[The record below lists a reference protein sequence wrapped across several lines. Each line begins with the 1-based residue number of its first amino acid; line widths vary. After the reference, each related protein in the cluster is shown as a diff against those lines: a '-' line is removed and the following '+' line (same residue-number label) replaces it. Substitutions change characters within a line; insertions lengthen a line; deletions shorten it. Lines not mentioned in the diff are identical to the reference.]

1 MEMASSGDAF
11 WIIFGLLNGEGLPVT
26 VKRTIDGIIVAGKT
40 VTTWHG
46 VFIRHGVFI
55 GIVLCVC
62 NTERYLSLL
71 QADETSDVAAKEE
84 FLGAPDRIF
93 EKAVS
98 LFFDAKPDKAV
109 DAFDQLVQV
118 QPDCQPGLWQR
129 GLALYNADQYEAGR
143 QQFELHKTVNPND
156 VENPAWHYLCVA
168 RATSPDNARRNMLA
182 VGRDS
187 RVPMK
192 QILSL
197 YQGDGSKEEVL
208 SHAAQGSAQQ
218 QRNQL
223 CYAHLYLG
231 LFAEA
236 NGDHKDAKYHIL
248 RAAGPYSM
256 DHYMGRVAKVHAR
269 VRGWLV
275 TVE

>member
-1 MEMASSGDAF
+1 MAMKILTRIVCFHALQGCSLNFFRKSLCSFVPKA
-11 WIIFGLLNGEGLPVT
+11 IVHLLL
-26 VKRTIDGIIVAGKT
+26 
-40 VTTWHG
+40 
-46 VFIRHGVFI
+46 
-55 GIVLCVC
+55 
-62 NTERYLSLL
+62 LSLGVASTAAAH
-71 QADETSDVAAKEE
+71 QQESDSPARV
-84 FLGAPDRIF
+84 F
-93 EKAVS
+93 ENAVNF
-98 LFFDAKPDKAV
+98 FFDGKPAASV
-109 DAFDQLVQV
+109 DAFDRLIEL

-129 GLALYNADQYEAGR
+129 GLALYYADQYEAGR

-269 VRGWLV
+269 VRGWLLPI
-275 TVE
+275 E

>member
-1 MEMASSGDAF
+1 MAMKILTRIACFHILQGCARNSFRMSLCSFVPKAIGC
-11 WIIFGLLNGEGLPVT
+11 LLL
-26 VKRTIDGIIVAGKT
+26 
-40 VTTWHG
+40 
-46 VFIRHGVFI
+46 
-55 GIVLCVC
+55 
-62 NTERYLSLL
+62 LSLGVVSNAAAHE
-71 QADETSDVAAKEE
+71 QKSDSPARV
-84 FLGAPDRIF
+84 F
-93 EKAVS
+93 ENAVNF
-98 LFFDAKPDKAV
+98 FFDGEPDASV
-109 DAFDQLVQV
+109 DAFDRLIEL
-118 QPDCQPGLWQR
+118 QPDCQPSLWQR
-129 GLALYNADQYEAGR
+129 GLALYYAGQYEAGR

-168 RATSPDNARRNMLA
+168 RATSTDNARRNMLA

-197 YQGDGSKEEVL
+197 YKGEGSKEEVL
-208 SHAAQGSAQQ
+208 SNAAQGSAQQ

-248 RAAGPYSM
+248 KAAGPYSM

-269 VRGWLV
+269 VRGWLPLS
-275 TVE
+275 E